1 MRNLTAELKHLCE
14 QGELEDSR
22 KQEVQLL
29 LKETEMEWCMVLQA
43 TEDALCK
50 AETQALLNKQFD
62 GFQSQNQSVESWI
75 RDQNQILVSL
85 GDHMQVEEKLQVIQ
99 VCSRLYS
106 GFVCRNSF

>member
-1 MRNLTAELKHLCE
+1 MKNLGAEVKRLCE
-14 QGELEDSR
+14 QDELEDSR

-29 LKETEMEWCMVLQA
+29 LRDTEREWSTVLQA
-43 TEDALCK
+43 AEDALCK

-75 RDQNQILVSL
+75 REQNEVLASL

-99 VCSRLYS
+99 VCCRPHS
-106 GFVCRNSF
+106 GLMCRNSF